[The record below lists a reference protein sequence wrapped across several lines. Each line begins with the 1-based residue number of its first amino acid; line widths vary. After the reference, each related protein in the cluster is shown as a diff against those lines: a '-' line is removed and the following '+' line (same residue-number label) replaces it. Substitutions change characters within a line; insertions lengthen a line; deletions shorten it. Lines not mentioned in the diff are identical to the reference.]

1 MPLIFGAVCW
11 KTAMGFYVCPQSRLS
26 KRQANNCLVH
36 FYKRCVS
43 GIRCRNICSISS
55 KVNEDQFSKILLL
68 SEYSL
73 KSINLYIFLNFWVMR
88 NKNPTEYFKI
98 LPKLFIWVTL
108 ISSIHPLFYIYSPL
122 WFSLDYWLVWGRPKG
137 AHVISGLI

>member
-108 ISSIHPLFYIYSPL
+108 ISSIHPLFLYILPLMILFGLLACLGSP
-122 WFSLDYWLVWGRPKG
+122 
-137 AHVISGLI
+137 